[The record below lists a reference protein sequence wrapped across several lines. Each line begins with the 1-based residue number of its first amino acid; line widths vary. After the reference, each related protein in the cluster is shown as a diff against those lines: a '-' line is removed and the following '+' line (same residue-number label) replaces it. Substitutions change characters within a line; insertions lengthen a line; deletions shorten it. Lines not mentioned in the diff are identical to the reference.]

1 MNAVGLRIYP
11 WPPASASWLVMLL
24 PLSIWLDVLEE
35 LEDDE
40 LPEVEVLSFWFCH
53 WYSADV

>member
-1 MNAVGLRIYP
+1 MLE
-11 WPPASASWLVMLL
+11 SWLDMLL
-24 PLSIWLDVLEE
+24 PLSIWLNELEELEE